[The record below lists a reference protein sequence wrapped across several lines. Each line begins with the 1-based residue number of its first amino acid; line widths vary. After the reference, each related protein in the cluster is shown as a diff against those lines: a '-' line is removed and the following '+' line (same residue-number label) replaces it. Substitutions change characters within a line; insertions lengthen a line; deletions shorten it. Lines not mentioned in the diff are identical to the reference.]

1 MNLIL
6 DAINEWLQTLLID
19 GIMGNVTGMFDYVNG
34 KVSEVSQQVGMT
46 PSAWNDGVFS
56 MIQNLSDTVIMPIAG
71 MMLTFVMC
79 YELIQMIIDKN
90 NMNDFPPSDIF
101 KWIIKTF
108 IAVTIVTNTFP
119 IIMGIFDVSQSV
131 VSSAADVIIGNTD
144 VGLGTLEGFEESLKA
159 LDVGILLGI
168 YLQSFLVEFCM
179 WIMGMCIF
187 VIVYGRM
194 LEIYLM
200 ISLGAIPLSTMGN
213 RELSSMGQNY
223 LKSIMALAFQ
233 AFLIMVCVGIYA
245 VLVQSIVT
253 DDDPMASI
261 WTCMG
266 YTMLLCFSLF
276 KTGTL
281 AKSIFGAH

>member
-245 VLVQSIVT
+245 VLVESIVT